1 MFDKLRSS
9 ERKDNIML
17 LIAVYLTM
25 AIFAAIG
32 IAILVLRNRDIL
44 FPKHK
49 KTQQKAWDNKIAF
62 NNFWLCASS
71 QKE

>member
-49 KTQQKAWDNKIAF
+49 KTQQKA
-62 NNFWLCASS
+62 
-71 QKE
+71 